1 MVEGEFEMKPEI
13 LQKFSK
19 EELIKI
25 ILRKD
30 EDLKFYEITKK
41 KFINQEKVGQISIED
56 KRYNIIFE
64 REE

>member
-1 MVEGEFEMKPEI
+1 MKPEI